1 MSGVFGL
8 QLRLVDSVSDP
19 DLRPQL
25 CNLHFRLQQLL
36 SHRLLPLQQLLFR
49 SKELLPQRPLP
60 LHPLQRKRLRL
71 RLRLRIRPQLLQ
83 LQLRPR
89 PLLPHIAPT
98 ALPAPPRSSCRR
110 LLLLRVATARL
121 QLDDGPHAL
130 VGHGGGGIEDGCCC
144 CCCCCCRSAL

>member
-1 MSGVFGL
+1 MDSVFGFE
-8 QLRLVDSVSDP
+8 RGVSDP

-36 SHRLLPLQQLLFR
+36 SHRPLPLQQLLFR
-49 SKELLPQRPLP
+49 SQQLISQRPLP
-60 LHPLQRKRLRL
+60 LHPLQRKRLC
-71 RLRLRIRPQLLQ
+71 LRIRHQLLQ
-83 LQLRPR
+83 LQLCRR

-144 CCCCCCRSAL
+144 CCCCCCWRNAQ